1 MFDNLGQKAKV
12 ISQIAFWIRVIIC
25 LVLGFVFYML
35 GKQLALNRIT
45 SSYSIYA
52 SIAAVIVIVV
62 GPIVA
67 WLKSALYY
75 AAGQLLENSDMQTEI
90 MKREYKEKK
99 KERARSS
106 LY

>member
-1 MFDNLGQKAKV
+1 MFDDLGRKAK
-12 ISQIAFWIRVIIC
+12 ILSQLAFWIRVIIC

-35 GKQLALNRIT
+35 GKQLAQNRIT
-45 SSYSIYA
+45 SNYSIYA
-52 SIAAVIVIVV
+52 NIAAVIVILV
-62 GPIVA
+62 GPFVA

-99 KERARSS
+99 KERTRIS